1 MRDTKE
7 LTFNSQT
14 VCVNGNNAVAVGG
27 MNNKDMVEVLE
38 QQAATSEVLD
48 IISRSP
54 GELQAVFDMIARS
67 AKKLCHARFCAVF
80 KFEDELMHLVA
91 SRGISSSGLKTYKQ
105 EFPRTPSLETA
116 IGRAILSGKVVHI
129 TDVESDGKYASTLV
143 QTVNYRSV
151 VAVPMLHND
160 QPVGG
165 IAVLRSVA
173 EPFPDNEIELLKT
186 FADQASIAIENTRL
200 FLEIEARNRDLSEAL
215 SYQTVTSRV
224 LRLIASSPTDLQPVF
239 DTIARSAR
247 VLCNGEFSG
256 VFQFDGELIHLVGH
270 HGLDSEGIKEYKK
283 LLPRPPGRELAI
295 GRAILEGKIVHIQD
309 VQLDREYG
317 LHLLARMSNMR
328 SVVAVP
334 MLREGRPVGGI
345 ALWRSLAEPF
355 PGKQIELLKTFA
367 DQALIAIEGVRLF
380 RKVNQQLAVIR
391 EVFGKYVPE
400 GVAEAIVE
408 GKGSLE
414 PIQTTATVLYSDLE
428 NFTGIVEDMPPEKV
442 VQMLN
447 EYFPAVIEPIRRH
460 GGVVNQFQG
469 DAMLVTF
476 NVPVEDPAHADQA
489 VAAAQE
495 ILDVVTGRTFAGI
508 PLRTRIGINTGTVI
522 AGNVGSGD
530 RINYTVHGDA
540 VNLAARLE
548 QLNKE
553 YGTLVLVSG
562 NTVSLLNDSY
572 QLKPIG
578 EVTIRGKQKMIELF
592 QLVN

>member
-1 MRDTKE
+1 
-7 LTFNSQT
+7 
-14 VCVNGNNAVAVGG
+14 VIVGEP
-27 MNNKDMVEVLE
+27 NNKDMVEVLE

-54 GELQAVFDMIARS
+54 GELQPVFDMIARS

-80 KFEDELMHLVA
+80 KFEDGLIHLVA

-105 EFPRTPSLETA
+105 DFPRTPSQDTA
-116 IGRAILSGKVVHI
+116 IGRAILSGNVAQI
-129 TDVESDGKYASTLV
+129 SDVKSDGEYASLLV
-143 QTVNYRSV
+143 QSVNYRSV

-160 QPVGG
+160 EPVGG

-173 EPFPDNEIELLKT
+173 EPFPEKQIELLKI

-215 SYQTVTSRV
+215 SYQTATSRV

-239 DTIARSAR
+239 DTIARS
-247 VLCNGEFSG
+247 VKDLCDGEFSG

-270 HGLDSEGIKEYKK
+270 HGLDSEGIGEYKK

-295 GRAILEGKIVHIQD
+295 GRAILECKIVHIQD
-309 VQLDREYG
+309 VQKDQEYG
-317 LHLLARMSNMR
+317 LHLLARISNMR
-328 SVVAVP
+328 SLVAVP

-345 ALWRSLAEPF
+345 GVWRSLAEPF
-355 PGKQIELLKTFA
+355 PDKQIELLKTFA

-400 GVAEAIVE
+400 DVAEAIVE

-414 PIQTTATVLYSDLE
+414 PIQTTATILYSDLE
-428 NFTGIVEDMPPEKV
+428 AFTSIAEDMPPDKV

-447 EYFPAVIEPIRRH
+447 EYFPAVIEPIKRH

-476 NVPVEDPAHADQA
+476 NVPVENPAHADQA

-548 QLNKE
+548 QLNKD

-572 QLKPIG
+572 QLESIG
-578 EVTIRGKQKMIELF
+578 EVAIRGKQNMIELF
-592 QLVN
+592 QLVI